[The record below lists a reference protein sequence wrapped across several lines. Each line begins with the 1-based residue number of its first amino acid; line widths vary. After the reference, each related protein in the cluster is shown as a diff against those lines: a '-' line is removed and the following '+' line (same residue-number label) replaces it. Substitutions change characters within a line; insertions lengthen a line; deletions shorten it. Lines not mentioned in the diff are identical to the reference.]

1 MPGAL
6 GVTAKRP
13 VSRGGCR
20 GLAGS
25 AMVDVVVV
33 VVRSGTES
41 GKFEIKIARALS
53 FMLRVELTFVVSYME
68 LLYLN
73 RSSVTT
79 RREDKRVVRTANR
92 ANLYIV
98 LPLTPPK
105 VQSRGFQRLTF
116 LMQTWQEKR

>member
-79 RREDKRVVRTANR
+79 RREDKRVVRIANR
-92 ANLYIV
+92 ANL
-98 LPLTPPK
+98 
-105 VQSRGFQRLTF
+105 
-116 LMQTWQEKR
+116 